1 LEKFR
6 LVVYGERVEGLHSD
20 FLNNFLVGLLDDD
33 EGACIFGVQFV

>member
-6 LVVYGERVEGLHSD
+6 LVGYFDGVEGLHSD